1 MAATLD
7 NALLELLLRFA
18 LTLGFNFVLMRIV
31 SKHGPESRKNVYS
44 FFIISVVVFFLSH
57 TLRSNEMEIGMAIG
71 MFAVFGIVRYRTE
84 PLRPQEMTYLFAAI
98 GIALINA
105 LSSHKYG
112 GTGIT
117 DTVPAQPDRAM
128 DLVNEGSTQPDGW
141 IEIVVIN
148 ALVLAFI
155 YLLEKF
161 LLREEV
167 KPNQRKLNVSVPVA
181 ELEKSAMDAKVKA
194 LESQMGIQVIR
205 VQVSKVDYA
214 LGIAQ
219 IQLYYEE

>member
-1 MAATLD
+1 MGLKYDVLALLLSLQETNTSTMPAFSE
-7 NALLELLLRFA
+7 NALFELLLRFA
-18 LTLGFNFVLMRIV
+18 LTLGFNLVLMRIV

-57 TLRSNEMEIGMAIG
+57 TLRSFNMEIGMAIG

-105 LSSHKYG
+105 LSSQ
-112 GTGIT
+112 T
-117 DTVPAQPDRAM
+117 
-128 DLVNEGSTQPDGW
+128 EGW
-141 IEIVVIN
+141 MEMMVIN

-214 LGIAQ
+214 LGTAQ